1 MKTIPVNNGTIEIVK
16 WEKEDARVTYAWR
29 FKSNNNVVACTG
41 NRWYRTP
48 KECEVAA
55 LKVFKGENNFKEEV
69 FVLVGFGV
77 GFISAIIIIYLLFSL

>member
-1 MKTIPVNNGTIEIVK
+1 MKLILVTNGTIDIIK
-16 WEKEDARVTYAWR
+16 AQDSRSRVSYYWQFR
-29 FKSNNNVVACTG
+29 SKNNVPICRSF
-41 NRWYRTP
+41 NCYRTT